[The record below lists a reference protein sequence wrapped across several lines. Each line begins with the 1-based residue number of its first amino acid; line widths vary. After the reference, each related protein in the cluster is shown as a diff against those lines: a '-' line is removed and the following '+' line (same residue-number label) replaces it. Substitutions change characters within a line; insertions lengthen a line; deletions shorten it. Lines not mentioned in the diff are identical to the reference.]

1 MNSVVGCLGIRRT
14 QSVYRGADT
23 DAKVDRVTALQR
35 DVIDMAQETERLHR
49 DRARCFE
56 ILGEYRDEDESGASV
71 ADILA
76 KRVAQLNSD
85 LWQTEA
91 TAKETQERLV
101 REVKLLNQTLEVQ
114 SNLAQ
119 QEKEDRDKERGM
131 LKTLLLK
138 QQATKQIVQSS
149 DDAKEVTK
157 VDKSTHVDLRL
168 DVRQATRECCIQVDM
183 GPPRSLHESTFDSV
197 VGSEDLTQMTVIPVG
212 QYETDSDTETKPFS
226 KHDTEAVNCDRRVRN
241 VQTRRFLKRL
251 DPDNVDNKTALTF
264 LRHQVV
270 TFAEKFDK
278 AKWEMELYQR
288 QLAWIKTSP
297 RVHPKDRLH
306 HGAIYNMSDVEEDS
320 RRWCLTSSY
329 FGGGAK
335 KQMLPPLDAPP
346 MDIANGTT
354 RVGIVPS
361 ERDCLARNCISMVKC
376 RRCHRLYRPKKNHRL
391 GCKFHPKA
399 QKRIEKYDVNGRL
412 LRAAFIWECC
422 MQHVDAP
429 GCNVGEHVSV

>member
-1 MNSVVGCLGIRRT
+1 M
-14 QSVYRGADT
+14 
-23 DAKVDRVTALQR
+23 TALQR
-35 DVIDMAQETERLHR
+35 DVIDLAQETERLHR

-56 ILGEYRDEDESGASV
+56 ILGDYRDEDDSDATV
-71 ADILA
+71 ADTLA
-76 KRVAQLNSD
+76 KCVAQLNSD

-91 TAKETQERLV
+91 KAKETQQRLV

-114 SNLAQ
+114 SSLAQ
-119 QEKEDRDKERGM
+119 QEKEERDNERAM

-138 QQATKQIVQSS
+138 QQATKQIAQSTE
-149 DDAKEVTK
+149 DTKEVTK
-157 VDKSTHVDLRL
+157 VDKSTHIDIRL
-168 DVRQATRECCIQVDM
+168 DVKQATRECCIQVDM
-183 GPPRSLHESTFDSV
+183 GPLRSSHESSFDSV
-197 VGSEDLTQMTVIPVG
+197 VASEDLTQMTVIPVA
-212 QYETDSDTETKPFS
+212 QYETGSDTETKHSS
-226 KHDTEAVNCDRRVRN
+226 KDDTVAVSDRRVRN

-251 DPDNVDNKTALTF
+251 DPDNVNNKTALTF

-278 AKWEMELYQR
+278 AKWEMEIYQR

-297 RVHPKDRLH
+297 RVCKKDRLH

-320 RRWCLTSSY
+320 RRWCLTAGY
-329 FGGGAK
+329 IGGPK

-346 MDIANGTT
+346 MDTANGTP

-361 ERDCLARNCISMVKC
+361 ERECLARNCISMVKC
-376 RRCHRLYRPKKNHRL
+376 RRCNRLYRPKKNHRL

-422 MQHVDAP
+422 MQHADAP